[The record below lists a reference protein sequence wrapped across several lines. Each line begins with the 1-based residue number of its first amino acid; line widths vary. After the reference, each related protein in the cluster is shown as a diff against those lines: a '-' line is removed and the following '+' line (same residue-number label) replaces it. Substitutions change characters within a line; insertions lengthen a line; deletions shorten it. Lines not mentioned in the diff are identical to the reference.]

1 MVTQVYNFESINNNY
16 NKRQVIGKPKILNIF
31 SVRMVPESPRWL
43 VSKGRFDEALKILKG
58 GAKIN
63 KKTLPSDNEILE
75 MMEKIKQQDD
85 EEEKDAA
92 APRSKKEQV
101 IKIDIFSIIYNFNIC
116 NTIHITIS
124 FSKFN
129 LGR

>member
-1 MVTQVYNFESINNNY
+1 
-16 NKRQVIGKPKILNIF
+16 
-31 SVRMVPESPRWL
+31 MVPESPRWL

-101 IKIDIFSIIYNFNIC
+101 IKIDIFSIIYNFDNNYYLQYNSYYHFI
-116 NTIHITIS
+116 
-124 FSKFN
+124 F
-129 LGR
+129 